1 MDGFTPD
8 VLYEDNH
15 LLIVNKPAGLLVQP
29 DATTPEAL
37 ETLLKQYIKQK
48 YDKPG
53 EVFLGVCHRIDRPVS
68 GIVIFAKTSKALARM
83 NELFKTRNITKTY
96 WAVVENKPPQPQ
108 AVLKH
113 WLKKDGTKNK
123 SYAYTKPVQDSSPC
137 ELSYQLLATGD
148 RYYLLEV
155 NPVTG
160 RHHQIRVQLAHMG
173 CPIKGDIK
181 YGAKRTNRDGS
192 ICLHARSIAF
202 THPVKNEPVQITAP
216 VPEDALWKALESMA
230 G

>member
-1 MDGFTPD
+1 MMDFTPS
-8 VLYEDNH
+8 VLFEDNH

-29 DATTPEAL
+29 DSTTPEAL

-53 EVFLGVCHRIDRPVS
+53 DVFLGVCHRIDRPVS
-68 GIVIFAKTSKALARM
+68 GIVVFAKTSKALARM
-83 NELFKTRNITKTY
+83 NELFKSRNITKTY
-96 WAVVENKPPQPQ
+96 WAVVENQPKQ
-108 AVLKH
+108 PEATLKN
-113 WLKKDGTKNK
+113 WLKKDGNKNK
-123 SYAYTKPVQDSSPC
+123 SYAYDKAVPESSPC
-137 ELSYQLLATGD
+137 ELSYKLLASGD

-160 RHHQIRVQLAHMG
+160 RHHQIRVQLSHIG

-202 THPVKNEPVQITAP
+202 THPVKKEPIQITAP
-216 VPEDALWKALESMA
+216 VPEDALWKALEAIA